1 MVHKLKR
8 KKGLAEGI
16 NNSKMDKFMKKYEKA
31 LGMK

>member
-8 KKGLAEGI
+8 KKGLAESVNGGAL
-16 NNSKMDKFMKKYEKA
+16 DKFMKRYEKS